1 MEIYKNER
9 LMRTLIV
16 LCLLWGLA
24 EISIGQP
31 LDTLIQEAYHAHPL
45 LKSLHFEQEA
55 LKENERLQGSWDA
68 PVLNMGVGVFPV
80 ETRVG
85 PQILKFGA
93 QQRIPYRGSQ
103 QAKKQ
108 VVQARQY
115 GLESKTDLMKIELA
129 YQVRLAFYEL
139 YVLQQKDLLLDS
151 MIEVVQ
157 AQKEDRLRRL
167 RSGSGSTSQVL
178 LMERTSRN
186 YRERKKQLKFDKAE
200 SRARLAYWTGIDS
213 ISDPELSR
221 SFITA
226 IHNENLQLPELA
238 LHHPQIEELEAQV
251 KLAAAEIN
259 AIKWDNYPQ
268 LTVGM
273 DYIWNSSRS
282 NVDIPDNGR
291 DALIPMVGIQLPFLS
306 SRNTRKKEEWKRK
319 QTAARYRRE
328 NEKQALRSELI
339 SAFERLSKH
348 RSEYEYLN
356 QQIATTQRMVE
367 LKEHEI
373 GSNAAE
379 FYDYWMLL
387 EDILDYQW
395 KKWEATQNAQE
406 AYFYILKYNK
416 P

>member
-1 MEIYKNER
+1 
-9 LMRTLIV
+9 MRTLIIF
-16 LCLLWGLA
+16 CFLWGLA
-24 EISIGQP
+24 GISVGQP
-31 LDTLIQEAYHAHPL
+31 LDTLIREAYHAHPL

-93 QQRIPYRGSQ
+93 QQRIPYRGGQ

-139 YVLQQKDLLLDS
+139 YVLQQKELLLDS
-151 MIEVVQ
+151 LLEVVQ

-178 LMERTSRN
+178 LMERTARN
-186 YRERKKQLKFDKAE
+186 YHERKKQLQFDKAE

-213 ISDPELSR
+213 ISDPELS
-221 SFITA
+221 SNFVTA
-226 IHNENLQLPELA
+226 IHNEILQLPELA
-238 LHHPQIEELEAQV
+238 LHHPQIEEFEAQV
-251 KLAAAEIN
+251 ELAAAEIN
-259 AIKWDNYPQ
+259 AIKWENYPQ
-268 LTVGM
+268 LTVGV
-273 DYIWNSSRS
+273 DYIWNTSRS

-306 SRNTRKKEEWKRK
+306 SRNAHKKEEWKRK
-319 QTAARYRRE
+319 QTAASYRRE
-328 NEKQALRSELI
+328 NEKQAIRSELI
-339 SAFERLSKH
+339 SAFERLSKN

-356 QQIATTQRMVE
+356 QQIATTKRMVE

-387 EDILDYQW
+387 EDVLDYQW

-406 AYFYILKYNK
+406 AYFFILKYNK

>member
-339 SAFERLSKH
+339 SAFERLSKN
-348 RSEYEYLN
+348 RSKYEYLN